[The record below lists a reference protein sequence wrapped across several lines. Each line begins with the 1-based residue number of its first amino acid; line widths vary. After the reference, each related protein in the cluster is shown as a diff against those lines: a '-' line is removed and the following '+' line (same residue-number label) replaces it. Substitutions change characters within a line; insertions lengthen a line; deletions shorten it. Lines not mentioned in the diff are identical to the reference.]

1 MLIRNRKVTLYV
13 IILVAVFIFLSATTA
28 SAQIVGSGWW
38 TSFTF
43 QNATDSNATVVAT
56 AYNLTDNPSSD
67 TSSGNVVLGGNS
79 SATFHPGLSGTCSGS
94 PAANG
99 CRISL
104 SPSLAAGFEGSVVIS
119 SDASTV
125 AFVSLNNNASGSV
138 GVSGG
143 TARSSYQGVD
153 SSVAASQLFF
163 PSFKNNF
170 AGQSSIFYVQAA
182 GTDSTVTITYTTQE
196 TPAQTYTEQKTILA
210 NRSYAF
216 VPAAAGVPSCN
227 GGAGNNCRG
236 GAIVTVDSGGDVA
249 GTVVEYQEGVSVANF
264 VLASGAIT
272 PSNTDYTI
280 LVPSAKDN
288 FSNATTG
295 IAILNT
301 SNSDATVDLTF
312 TVKGVQGCSTINVG
326 DVENT
331 TETVPAQG
339 TTVIRTTAGNSP
351 FTEDCGVFYS
361 VVIEDQGADQLLAAT
376 VNQSGTNGGLDQK
389 SKYNAFAASS
399 ATDTILFPLVKE
411 DFGNDASGVSIVNAG
426 SVATTV
432 TVTYEGSSTHVLQTV
447 NLTAGQSITLRN
459 VYAGDP
465 DASVISGG
473 SPAGGEK
480 YAVTAVADAPGA
492 LIVGFAQQARL
503 TGTVLDISNYEGFNQ

>member
-1 MLIRNRKVTLYV
+1 MFKRNRKVIFNLL
-13 IILVAVFIFLSATTA
+13 ILVAALAFMTVTTA
-28 SAQIVGSGWW
+28 SAQISGSGWW
-38 TSFTF
+38 TSFSF
-43 QNATDSNATVVAT
+43 QNASNNNATVVAT
-56 AYNLTDNPSSD
+56 AYYPTDSSSAD
-67 TSSGNVVLGGNS
+67 TSSGSVVLGGNS

-104 SPSLAAGFEGSVVIS
+104 SPNLPAGFEGSVVLS
-119 SDASTV
+119 SDAPTV
-125 AFVSLNNNASGSV
+125 AFVSLNNNVSGSV

-153 SSVAASQLFF
+153 SSVAASQLYF

-182 GTDSTVTITYTTQE
+182 GADSTVTITYTTQE
-196 TPAQTYTEQKTILA
+196 NPPQTYTEQKTILA
-210 NRSYAF
+210 NRAYAF
-216 VPAAAGVPSCN
+216 VPAAAGVPSCS

-249 GTVVEYQEGVSVANF
+249 GTVVEYQEGVSVASY

-301 SNSDATVDLTF
+301 TNTQATVDLTF

-326 DVENT
+326 DVETT

-339 TTVIRTTAGNSP
+339 TSVIRTTAGNSP
-351 FTEDCGVFYS
+351 FTENCGVFYS
-361 VVIEDQGADQLLAAT
+361 VKIHDQGDDQLLAAT
-376 VNQSGTNGGLDQK
+376 VNQAGTTGGLEQK
-389 SKYNAFAASS
+389 AKYNAFAASS
-399 ATDTILFPLVKE
+399 ATNTILFPLVKE
-411 DFGNDASGVSIVNAG
+411 NFGDDASGVSIVNAG

-432 TVTYEGSSTHVLQTV
+432 TVTYEGSSTHVLKTV
-447 NLTAGQSITLRN
+447 SIAAGQSITLRN

-465 DASVISGG
+465 DASVLSGG
-473 SPAGGEK
+473 LPSAGEK

-492 LIVGFAQQARL
+492 LIVGFAQQAKL
-503 TGTVLDISNYEGFNQ
+503 TGTILDIGNYEGFNQ

>member
-1 MLIRNRKVTLYV
+1 MRKRNFKLINVAL
-13 IILVAVFIFLSATTA
+13 LAAVFVFITATTA
-28 SAQIVGSGWW
+28 SAQISGSGWW

-43 QNATDSNATVVAT
+43 QNATDSNATVAAT
-56 AYNLTDNPSSD
+56 AYHLTDSSSTDTPSG
-67 TSSGNVVLGGNS
+67 TVVLGGNS
-79 SATFHPGLSGTCSGS
+79 SATFHPGLGGTCSGT
-94 PAANG
+94 PAPNG

-104 SPSLAAGFEGSVVIS
+104 SPSLPAGFEGSVVIS
-119 SDASTV
+119 SDAPTV

-182 GTDSTVTITYTTQE
+182 GSDSTVTITYTTQE
-196 TPAQTYTEQKTILA
+196 SPPKTYTEQKTILA

-216 VPAAAGVPSCN
+216 VPAAAGVPSC
-227 GGAGNNCRG
+227 GGGTGNNCRG
-236 GAIVTVDSGGDVA
+236 GAIVTVNSGGDVA
-249 GTVVEYQEGVSVANF
+249 GTVVEYQEGVSVASY

-280 LVPSAKDN
+280 LIPSAKDD

-301 SNSDATVDLTF
+301 SNTQATVDLTF
-312 TVKGVQGCSTINVG
+312 TVKGVQGCSTISVG
-326 DVENT
+326 DVKNT

-339 TTVIRTTAGNSP
+339 STVIRTTAGNSP
-351 FTEDCGVFYS
+351 FNESCGVFYS
-361 VVIEDQGADQLLAAT
+361 VLIHDQGDDQLLAAT
-376 VNQSGTNGGLDQK
+376 VNQAGTSGGLEQK
-389 SKYNAFAASS
+389 AKYNAFAASA
-399 ATDTILFPLVKE
+399 ATDTVLFPLVKE
-411 DFGNDASGVSIVNAG
+411 NFGDDASGVSIVNAG
-426 SVATTV
+426 SIATTV
-432 TVTYEGSSTHVLQTV
+432 TVTYEGNSTHVLRTV
-447 NLTAGQSITLRN
+447 SLSEGQSITLRN

-473 SPAGGEK
+473 APVGGEK
-480 YAVTAVADAPGA
+480 YAVTAVADAAGA
-492 LIVGFAQQARL
+492 VIVGFAQQAKL
-503 TGTVLDISNYEGFNQ
+503 SGTVLDIGNYEGFNQ